1 MNIHKGALY
10 LIPTPLGDGDIN
22 QVLPDYNRLIIMELD
37 TFVVEELRTARRFL
51 RKIGYTKDFEEVNFF
66 LLNEHTQSEELTE
79 ILQNTGDGK
88 SVGLLSEAGCPAI
101 ADPGASLVNIAHQA
115 GIKVIPLT
123 GPSSIILA
131 LMASGLNG
139 QQFTFNGYLPVKL
152 FERIQKLKELERL
165 VLKLSITQI
174 FIETPYRNQSMFDSI
189 LEVCNE
195 STLLCIAINITMPD
209 EIILTK
215 SIKEWRRFK
224 FTLEKKPAV
233 FLLG

>member
-152 FERIQKLKELERL
+152 FERKQKLKELERL

>member
-1 MNIHKGALY
+1 MNILKGSLY
-10 LIPTPLGDGDIN
+10 LIPTPLGDVEVN

-51 RKIGYTKDFEEVNFF
+51 RKIGFKKDFEEVSFF
-66 LLNEHTQSEELTE
+66 VLNEHTQSEELTE
-79 ILQNTGDGK
+79 MLYSTNNGK

-101 ADPGASLVNIAHQA
+101 ADPGAALVNIAHQNE
-115 GIKVIPLT
+115 IRIIPLT
-123 GPSSIILA
+123 GPSSIILS

-152 FERIQKLKELERL
+152 FERKQRLKELERL
-165 VLKLSITQI
+165 ALKHSTTQI
-174 FIETPYRNQSMFDSI
+174 FIETPYRNQSMFESV

-195 STLLCIAINITMPD
+195 TTLLCVAIDITLPD
-209 EIILTK
+209 EVIMTK
-215 SIKEWRRFK
+215 SIKDWRKSK
-224 FTLEKKPAV
+224 FTIGKQPAV